1 MTLQRAAFWAAA
13 IAVPLG
19 IASDVLYAAAAH
31 FPIDPAAINRF
42 DVLAADPA
50 LLRWAAFTDF
60 CAFYAPLVPVA
71 LYLRRR
77 LDGRDPLL
85 DVYTIAALAFAVIG
99 GTAALVLGAV
109 GPALAIG
116 AATAGPVAAA
126 TYSVVAK
133 TLEDAVY
140 VAIWQTFGA
149 IALGIFY
156 IGVGRLLRRERRWLG
171 ALTIF
176 IGADALVVAV
186 ARVAGLEPVAIVT
199 IAVWLPLLTF
209 WSGWLAFSVL
219 REGRPDLA
227 LTA

>member
-1 MTLQRAAFWAAA
+1 VTLRRAALWAAA
-13 IAVPLG
+13 IAVPIG
-19 IASDVLYAAAAH
+19 IASDVLYLAAAH
-31 FPIDPAAINRF
+31 FPVDPAALNRF

-77 LDGRDPLL
+77 FDRRDALL
-85 DVYTIAALAFAVIG
+85 DLYTVAALAFAVVG
-99 GTAALVLGAV
+99 GSAALVLGAV
-109 GPALAIG
+109 GPALA
-116 AATAGPVAAA
+116 AAA
-126 TYSVVAK
+126 AAGGPGAVPAYSIVARA
-133 TLEDAVY
+133 LEDAIY

-156 IGVGRLLRRERRWLG
+156 VGVGRLLRCEQRWLG
-171 ALTIF
+171 TLTIF
-176 IGADALVVAV
+176 IGADAFVVAV
-186 ARVAGLEPVAIVT
+186 ARIAGLEPVAIVT
-199 IAVWLPLLTF
+199 IAIWLPLMTL